1 MIISDHLPS
10 FLIIPI
16 ETTQLRP
23 TNKIEY
29 KRDTQ
34 KLSED
39 DCILDYLNVDWDSE
53 LQLEKNDVNF
63 STERFFTKMTEIID
77 KDLPFRTL
85 SAKESKQM
93 LKTWIKPVILAEI
106 DTYNLYEKLIK
117 TKGIEIQSQFNRIR
131 NEITSLTRK
140 NKEKYYKN
148 YFENHNKNLT
158 KIWSCI
164 KETIIKQKSS
174 TLPSSLV
181 NKDTTLTN
189 PKEIADNFNYYFS
202 KIAESILKIRQHE
215 SNHSYKD
222 YLKNSMP
229 NSHIFCHC
237 EQGEV

>member
-1 MIISDHLPS
+1 MLTNTVLRVISSWNLKVIISDHLSS

-16 ETTQLRP
+16 ETTQLKP

-34 KLSED
+34 NFSED

-93 LKTWIKPVILAEI
+93 LKPWITPVILAEI
-106 DTYNLYEKLIK
+106 DTYKLYEKLIK
-117 TKGIEIQSQFNRIR
+117 TKGIEIQSQFNRIK

-148 YFENHNKNLT
+148 YFEKHNKNFK

-164 KETIIKQKSS
+164 KEII
-174 TLPSSLV
+174 
-181 NKDTTLTN
+181 NTN
-189 PKEIADNFNYYFS
+189 
-202 KIAESILKIRQHE
+202 
-215 SNHSYKD
+215 
-222 YLKNSMP
+222 
-229 NSHIFCHC
+229 
-237 EQGEV
+237 